1 MVGIVNNDVKLTP
14 MRNVWGRKKEI
25 DYDLLQLTA
34 LLS

>member
-1 MVGIVNNDVKLTP
+1 MVGVVNGDLKLTP
-14 MRNVWGRKKEI
+14 MRNVWSRKKEI